1 MPEVRI
7 IAEPRTEFGKGGAR
21 RTRRAGKLPAVLYG
35 HGTDPRHL
43 SLPSREF
50 EHALRTDGANVLLD
64 LQLAE
69 GSELALPKSIQRD
82 PIRGA
87 IEHVDLIL
95 VRRGERITVEIVIQI
110 VGEVVA
116 GGLLDQSLTTLSV
129 TAEATNIPSGVE
141 VSIDGSRDRR
151 SPSTPARSRCP
162 TESRS
167 PATPSRSS
175 CTSSRRRPPRS
186 SRPRSA
192 RSRPAAADE
201 ADEGRRRGRARPPR
215 LRPPRATRRRT
226 DAPRRDRRRGRRR
239 SLAGA
244 RPRQPRA
251 AVRRQPPQRRLHGAR
266 RARRPGR
273 RPVQEPQGARRGRRD
288 PAGGRAGRP
297 REAAART

>member
-1 MPEVRI
+1 VPEVRI

-82 PIRGA
+82 PVRGA

-95 VRRGERITVEIVIQI
+95 VRRGERITVEIVIQV

-141 VSIDGSRDRR
+141 VSVEGLEIGHSVHAGEITLPAGVEIAGDSEQVVIHIVPAPTAEELEAEVGEVEAVAVEEIEEPIDGEVVD
-151 SPSTPARSRCP
+151 
-162 TESRS
+162 
-167 PATPSRSS
+167 
-175 CTSSRRRPPRS
+175 
-186 SRPRSA
+186 
-192 RSRPAAADE
+192 
-201 ADEGRRRGRARPPR
+201 
-215 LRPPRATRRRT
+215 
-226 DAPRRDRRRGRRR
+226 
-239 SLAGA
+239 
-244 RPRQPRA
+244 
-251 AVRRQPPQRRLHGAR
+251 
-266 RARRPGR
+266 
-273 RPVQEPQGARRGRRD
+273 
-288 PAGGRAGRP
+288 
-297 REAAART
+297 EAAAPAEGDAPQD

>member
-1 MPEVRI
+1 VPEVRI

-95 VRRGERITVEIVIQI
+95 VRRGERITVEIVIQV

-141 VSIDGSRDRR
+141 VSVEGLEIGQSVHAGQITLPPGVEIAGDSEQVVVHIV
-151 SPSTPARSRCP
+151 PAP
-162 TESRS
+162 TAEELE
-167 PATPSRSS
+167 AEVGEVE
-175 CTSSRRRPPRS
+175 
-186 SRPRSA
+186 A
-192 RSRPAAADE
+192 VAADE
-201 ADEGRRRGRARPPR
+201 VVEPVEGAEAADAAPAEG
-215 LRPPRATRRRT
+215 
-226 DAPRRDRRRGRRR
+226 DAPQD
-239 SLAGA
+239 
-244 RPRQPRA
+244 
-251 AVRRQPPQRRLHGAR
+251 
-266 RARRPGR
+266 
-273 RPVQEPQGARRGRRD
+273 
-288 PAGGRAGRP
+288 
-297 REAAART
+297 

>member
-7 IAEPRTEFGKGGAR
+7 VAEPRTEFGKGGAR

-82 PIRGA
+82 PVRGA

-95 VRRGERITVEIVIQI
+95 VRRGERITVEIVIQV
-110 VGEVVA
+110 VGEIVA

-141 VSIDGSRDRR
+141 VSVEGLEIGQSVHAGQI
-151 SPSTPARSRCP
+151 TLPAGVEIAGDTDQVVVHVVPAP
-162 TESRS
+162 TAEEL
-167 PATPSRSS
+167 
-175 CTSSRRRPPRS
+175 
-186 SRPRSA
+186 
-192 RSRPAAADE
+192 E
-201 ADEGRRRGRARPPR
+201 AEVGEVE
-215 LRPPRATRRRT
+215 
-226 DAPRRDRRRGRRR
+226 
-239 SLAGA
+239 AGA
-244 RPRQPRA
+244 VGEVEEPVEGAEGAEGAEA
-251 AVRRQPPQRRLHGAR
+251 APAEGDS
-266 RARRPGR
+266 
-273 RPVQEPQGARRGRRD
+273 PQG
-288 PAGGRAGRP
+288 
-297 REAAART
+297 

>member
-1 MPEVRI
+1 VPEVRI
-7 IAEPRTEFGKGGAR
+7 VAEPRTEFGKGGAR

-95 VRRGERITVEIVIQI
+95 VRRGERITVEIVIQV

-141 VSIDGSRDRR
+141 VSVEGLEIGQSVHAGQITLPPGVEIAGDSEQVVVHIV
-151 SPSTPARSRCP
+151 PAP
-162 TESRS
+162 TAEELE
-167 PATPSRSS
+167 AEVGEVE
-175 CTSSRRRPPRS
+175 
-186 SRPRSA
+186 A
-192 RSRPAAADE
+192 VAADE
-201 ADEGRRRGRARPPR
+201 VVEPVEGAEAADAAPAEG
-215 LRPPRATRRRT
+215 
-226 DAPRRDRRRGRRR
+226 DAPQD
-239 SLAGA
+239 
-244 RPRQPRA
+244 
-251 AVRRQPPQRRLHGAR
+251 
-266 RARRPGR
+266 
-273 RPVQEPQGARRGRRD
+273 
-288 PAGGRAGRP
+288 
-297 REAAART
+297 

>member
-1 MPEVRI
+1 VPEVRI

-64 LQLAE
+64 LQLSD

-82 PIRGA
+82 PVRGA

-95 VRRGERITVEIVIQI
+95 VRRGERITVEIVIQV

-141 VSIDGSRDRR
+141 VSVEGLEIGQSVHAGEITLPAGVEIAGDSQQVVVHIVPAPTAEELEAEVGEVEPVAGEAVEVEDGEAVDEAA
-151 SPSTPARSRCP
+151 PAEGDSP
-162 TESRS
+162 TE
-167 PATPSRSS
+167 
-175 CTSSRRRPPRS
+175 
-186 SRPRSA
+186 
-192 RSRPAAADE
+192 
-201 ADEGRRRGRARPPR
+201 
-215 LRPPRATRRRT
+215 
-226 DAPRRDRRRGRRR
+226 
-239 SLAGA
+239 
-244 RPRQPRA
+244 
-251 AVRRQPPQRRLHGAR
+251 
-266 RARRPGR
+266 
-273 RPVQEPQGARRGRRD
+273 
-288 PAGGRAGRP
+288 
-297 REAAART
+297 